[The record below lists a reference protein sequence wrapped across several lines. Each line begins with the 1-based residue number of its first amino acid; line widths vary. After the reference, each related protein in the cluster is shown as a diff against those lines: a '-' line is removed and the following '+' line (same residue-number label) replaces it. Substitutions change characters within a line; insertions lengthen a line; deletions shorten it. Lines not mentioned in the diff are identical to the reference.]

1 MSNKKLP
8 KPFTDLEPL
17 VDVWALETETQRNQQ
32 RLTSTMTQIQA
43 FYDSM
48 LPRMETVLTYLSQF
62 SIKYQ
67 PEPTDALPEE
77 AQRLLY
83 LSFAMAEVTTAVELY
98 QQPGVPDGFDP
109 RRFIPDHERMEGT
122 LR

>member
-48 LPRMETVLTYLSQF
+48 LPRMEAVLGYLGQF
-62 SIKYQ
+62 
-67 PEPTDALPEE
+67 PLDALPEDAE
-77 AQRLLY
+77 RLFRLT
-83 LSFAMAEVTTAVELY
+83 LSLAEVATAVENFK
-98 QQPGVPDGFDP
+98 QTSVVDGYDCARLEFCHD
-109 RRFIPDHERMEGT
+109 RMN
-122 LR
+122 